1 LGSIYIKQAH
11 VKSGYQPLRIF
22 LGWIQFQDTQSELII
37 SMPLYEPA
45 DEDPGPEGLE
55 RRFRGLFD
63 TLFTDSRDPTKP
75 ERIYK
80 ASP

>member
-1 LGSIYIKQAH
+1 
-11 VKSGYQPLRIF
+11 
-22 LGWIQFQDTQSELII
+22 
-37 SMPLYEPA
+37 MPLYEPV

>member
-1 LGSIYIKQAH
+1 
-11 VKSGYQPLRIF
+11 
-22 LGWIQFQDTQSELII
+22 
-37 SMPLYEPA
+37 MPYNEPA

-80 ASP
+80 ACP